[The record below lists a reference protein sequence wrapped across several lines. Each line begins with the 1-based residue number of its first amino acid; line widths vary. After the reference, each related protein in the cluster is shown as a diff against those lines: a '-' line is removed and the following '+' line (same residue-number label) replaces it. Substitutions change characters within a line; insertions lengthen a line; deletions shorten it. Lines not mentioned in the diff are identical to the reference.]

1 MVTDN
6 KKGCICYWKYLI
18 FLVTMVSFLSCTTE
32 DFQNFTKD
40 LPNKVAEHPQTLKAF
55 EHYTSKG
62 EKQKLAALGI
72 TLHQGFSLGRPQPL
86 SHYITQDLV
95 SS

>member
-1 MVTDN
+1 M
-6 KKGCICYWKYLI
+6 
-18 FLVTMVSFLSCTTE
+18 
-32 DFQNFTKD
+32 
-40 LPNKVAEHPQTLKAF
+40 QTLI
-55 EHYTSKG
+55 EGVETLDQ
-62 EKQKLAALGI
+62 KQKLAALGI